1 MSERSD
7 YEVRDDVSEGQ
18 VDENQVRPDLRSHI
32 DSSAPMSR
40 ADVTEL
46 TEELDPGVETDA
58 TELDATTVQ
67 DLPQAAIDA
76 GWQYAQRGGNAEDL
90 TEHDTQVV
98 SDVEVAYENVADGV
112 VIVGRG
118 HSYTD
123 AYRDALRQM
132 GIEPA

>member
-18 VDENQVRPDLRSHI
+18 VDEDKVRPDLRSHI

-40 ADVTEL
+40 ADATEL

-58 TELDATTVQ
+58 MEMDATTVQ

-76 GWQYAQRGGNAEDL
+76 GWQYAQRGGNADEL
-90 TEHDTQVV
+90 SKHDTQVV
-98 SDVEVAYENVADGV
+98 SDIEVAYENVSDGV

-118 HSYTD
+118 HSYTE

-132 GIEPA
+132 NLYP

>member
-1 MSERSD
+1 MSDREM
-7 YEVRDDVSEGQ
+7 RDISEGQ
-18 VDENQVRPDLRSHI
+18 VDKAEIRPDLRSHI

-40 ADVTEL
+40 EDVTEL
-46 TEELDPGVETDA
+46 TEELDPGVQTDA

-76 GWQYAQRGGNAEDL
+76 GWQYAQRGGNADELTTPDTEDVP
-90 TEHDTQVV
+90 DI
-98 SDVEVAYENVADGV
+98 EVAYENVSDGV

-118 HSYTD
+118 HSYTE